1 MHVGV
6 TQHQLGALT
15 NSCLQCFTQF
25 DEKFLLCSYLNQVVY
40 CGGGREGGDKIIG
53 HEASELYDFV
63 QN

>member
-1 MHVGV
+1 MHIGV

-25 DEKFLLCSYLNQVVY
+25 DEKFLLCPYMNQVVY
-40 CGGGREGGDKIIG
+40 CGGGDKIIG

>member
-15 NSCLQCFTQF
+15 NSCRQCFTQF
-25 DEKFLLCSYLNQVVY
+25 DEKFLLYSYLNQVVY
-40 CGGGREGGDKIIG
+40 CGGGGGGGGIIG

>member
-25 DEKFLLCSYLNQVVY
+25 DEKFLLCSYLNKVLY
-40 CGGGREGGDKIIG
+40 CGGGGGGSKIIG